1 MGHGSPHNSLFL
13 LCKIERRGVIR
24 VRIRCRV
31 IRIRVRRACIRT
43 IVRVT
48 ASGTHAKTYHAVR
61 FRQLPNVAARC
72 FCSFKIFAR
81 LRRGWGSHSR
91 SHPPPPLWAS
101 MLFVSYDLAYFLGRG
116 DCGVGLK
123 IAERRGVTRARIR
136 GRVIRIRARCA
147 CTRTIVRAT
156 ASGTHAKTFRGIH
169 IGVKIVGKTNGR
181 TAAHLCGHTA

>member
-1 MGHGSPHNSLFL
+1 MHVFKLLCILGCFRCLRTTNPLFTLLFFAMGHGSPHNSLFL
-13 LCKIERRGVIR
+13 LCKIEQRGVIR

-101 MLFVSYDLAYFLGRG
+101 MLFVSYDLAYCLGRG
-116 DCGVGLK
+116 DCRVGLK
-123 IAERRGVTRARIR
+123 IAERRGVRRARTR
-136 GRVIRIRARCA
+136 SRVMRIRARRDRKS
-147 CTRTIVRAT
+147 TRLNSSHIT
-156 ASGTHAKTFRGIH
+156 A
-169 IGVKIVGKTNGR
+169 
-181 TAAHLCGHTA
+181 